1 MLSLGMIDKDC
12 KSRKTYLQFH
22 IPLDRRARWY
32 RALKVALDGV
42 RGTRW
47 QDGHFHVTVAFI
59 NDEVDVAGAGKL
71 AEVMDGELAGMAAP
85 VLTLD
90 TLEAFTTQG
99 GGIHIVY
106 LTASRVPD
114 EWAAFVD
121 RMRARL
127 IGLDYHLGPFQLHV
141 TLARVPAGSID
152 LEELRAGLVRIDVP
166 KMSLAL
172 TKADYRFKGAKKA
185 VRPWTLPVGSPPLPT
200 VSHRLDHHLRKKG

>member
-1 MLSLGMIDKDC
+1 MTNQDIKPG
-12 KSRKTYLQFH
+12 KTYLQFLV
-22 IPLDRRARWY
+22 PLNRRAGWY
-32 RALKVALDGV
+32 RALKAALDGV

-71 AEVMDGELAGMAAP
+71 AEVIDGELAGMAAP
-85 VLTLD
+85 VLTFD

-99 GGIHIVY
+99 GGMHIVY
-106 LTASRVPD
+106 LTASRVPN

-121 RMRARL
+121 RQRAKL
-127 IGLDYHLGPFQLHV
+127 IGLGYHLGPFQLHV

-172 TKADYRFKGAKKA
+172 TKVDYRFYREFKWA
-185 VRPWTLPVGSPPLPT
+185 VREWTLLE
-200 VSHRLDHHLRKKG
+200 KGHNL

>member
-1 MLSLGMIDKDC
+1 MSPNH
-12 KSRKTYLQFH
+12 KSATTIRSSYLQFH
-22 IPLDRRARWY
+22 VPLDRRVGWY
-32 RALKVALDGV
+32 RALKAALGGV

-90 TLEAFTTQG
+90 SLEAFTTQG
-99 GGIHIVY
+99 GGMHIVY

-121 RMRARL
+121 CLRAKL
-127 IGLDYHLGPFQLHV
+127 IGLGYHLGPFQLHV
-141 TLARVPAGSID
+141 TLARVPAGSLD
-152 LEELRAGLVRIDVP
+152 LEELRARLVRIDVP

-172 TKADYRFKGAKKA
+172 TKADYRFYREFKWA
-185 VRPWTLPVGSPPLPT
+185 VREWTLLE
-200 VSHRLDHHLRKKG
+200 KGHNL

>member
-1 MLSLGMIDKDC
+1 MSKQSPMGSG
-12 KSRKTYLQFH
+12 KSYLQFH
-22 IPLDRRARWY
+22 LPLDRRAGWY
-32 RALKVALDGV
+32 RALKAALGGV

-59 NDEVDVAGAGKL
+59 NDGVDVAEAGKL

-85 VLTLD
+85 VLTFD

-99 GGIHIVY
+99 GGMHIVY

-121 RMRARL
+121 RLRAKL
-127 IGLDYHLGPFQLHV
+127 IALGYHLGPFQLHV

-152 LEELRAGLVRIDVP
+152 LEELRARLVRIDVP

-172 TKADYRFKGAKKA
+172 TKADYRFYREFKWA
-185 VRPWTLPVGSPPLPT
+185 VREWTLST
-200 VSHRLDHHLRKKG
+200 C

>member
-1 MLSLGMIDKDC
+1 MMKKAPKTSGQ
-12 KSRKTYLQFH
+12 TYLQFLV
-22 IPLDRRARWY
+22 PLDRRARWY
-32 RALKVALDGV
+32 RALKAALGGV

-85 VLTLD
+85 VLTFD

-99 GGIHIVY
+99 GGMHIVY
-106 LTASRVPD
+106 LTASRVPN

-121 RMRARL
+121 RQRAKL
-127 IGLDYHLGPFQLHV
+127 IGLGYHLGPFQLHV

-172 TKADYRFKGAKKA
+172 TKVDYRFYREFKWA
-185 VRPWTLPVGSPPLPT
+185 VREWTLLE
-200 VSHRLDHHLRKKG
+200 KGHNL